1 MKAVTKS
8 KPDVPARRNAD
19 QRRNMSGTIQPVDI
33 DALFVRCQARVE
45 AEMSRWLPARA
56 DCRLTEAMRYSLFN
70 GGKRFR
76 PTLVYATVEALG
88 ADAGCADAP
97 ACAIEIIH
105 SYSLI
110 HDDLPA
116 MDDDDLRR
124 GKPTV
129 HRAFDEATAILAGD
143 ALQTLAF
150 RVLATCP
157 RTRATPESRLRMIA
171 LLADASGTDGMAAGQ
186 MLDVEAEG
194 RRIDLAAL
202 ERIHRLKTGRLIQAC
217 VELGALTAGVADP
230 ALLAQLDIWADHLG
244 LAFQVQDDILDV
256 VGEEAALGKR
266 QGADAARAKYTY
278 PALLGL
284 DGARAKAEELRTR
297 CHAALAG
304 FAGNAAVLHALT
316 DFVVDRGR

>member
-1 MKAVTKS
+1 VTIH
-8 KPDVPARRNAD
+8 ANAD
-19 QRRNMSGTIQPVDI
+19 IA
-33 DALFVRCQARVE
+33 ALFDRAQQRVD
-45 AEMSRWLPARA
+45 AEMDRWLPARA
-56 DCRLTEAMRYSLFN
+56 GCRLTEAMRYSLFN

-76 PTLVYATVEALG
+76 PALVYATVAALG
-88 ADAGCADAP
+88 ADDACADAP

-105 SYSLI
+105 SYSLV

-150 RVLATCP
+150 RILATCP
-157 RTRATPESRLRMIA
+157 RTRATPEQRLRMIGM
-171 LLADASGTDGMAAGQ
+171 LADASGTDGMAAGQ
-186 MLDVEAEG
+186 MRDIEAEG

-202 ERIHRLKTGRLIQAC
+202 ENVHRLKTGRLIQAC
-217 VELGALTAGVADP
+217 VELGALTAGCADP
-230 ALLAQLDIWADHLG
+230 ALLRQLETWAGHVG

-256 VGEEAALGKR
+256 IGDETTLGKR
-266 QGADAARAKYTY
+266 KGADAALDKSTY

-284 DGARAKAEELRTR
+284 AGARSKADELRQQA
-297 CHAALAG
+297 HSALAG
-304 FAGNAAVLHALT
+304 FPGDASILRALA
-316 DFVVDRGR
+316 DFVVDRQM